1 MQIKYDALLKTTQLY
16 IKWITRSTAQQWR
29 GAATTNKSTWTDSF
43 NDSTQTTSS
52 LPKPLLGSY
61 KNTCLSAVLLSLNVK
76 AFSWQLMYLKL
87 FSPQNEWTERAAPEG
102 NTSMR
107 LREDRPVKPARYTT
121 THTNTPALS
130 RSQSSS
136 LTLTQHCVNINFV
149 NHLIRSVILLSSTDH
164 RSKHQGGGKL
174 LTVRNRKRYLFSES
188 KHTRECP
195 NRYLTTLCT
204 FYWN

>member
-1 MQIKYDALLKTTQLY
+1 MTQPKLPVLFPNPC
-16 IKWITRSTAQQWR
+16 WDHTRICT
-29 GAATTNKSTWTDSF
+29 
-43 NDSTQTTSS
+43 
-52 LPKPLLGSY
+52 
-61 KNTCLSAVLLSLNVK
+61 AVLLSLNVK

-107 LREDRPVKPARYTT
+107 LRGDRPVKPARYTT

-130 RSQSSS
+130 LSFILPHTHTALCQYKLCKSPY
-136 LTLTQHCVNINFV
+136 Q
-149 NHLIRSVILLSSTDH
+149 IRYIVIFH
-164 RSKHQGGGKL
+164 RPQEQTPGRRQL
-174 LTVRNRKRYLFSES
+174 LTIRNRKRYLFSES

>member
-107 LREDRPVKPARYTT
+107 LRGDRPVKPARYTT

-130 RSQSSS
+130 LSFILPHTHTALCQYKLCKSPY
-136 LTLTQHCVNINFV
+136 Q
-149 NHLIRSVILLSSTDH
+149 IRYIVIFH
-164 RSKHQGGGKL
+164 RPQEQTPG
-174 LTVRNRKRYLFSES
+174 RRQ
-188 KHTRECP
+188 
-195 NRYLTTLCT
+195 TTHNPEQET
-204 FYWN
+204 IPFQWE